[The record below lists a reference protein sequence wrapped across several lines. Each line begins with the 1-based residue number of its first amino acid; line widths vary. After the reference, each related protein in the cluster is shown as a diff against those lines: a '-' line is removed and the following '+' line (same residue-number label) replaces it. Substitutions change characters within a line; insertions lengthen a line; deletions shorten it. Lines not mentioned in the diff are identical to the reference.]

1 MRLWPRT
8 LRARLTLW
16 YTAFFSGMLV
26 VLGIAA
32 LILLDHG
39 LRDNIDASLKSV
51 AQAIADSSRRHSSL
65 GTPLDD
71 LLDSMLPPGLTERFF
86 SLLDPFG
93 RPDPR
98 LAPRS
103 RLQLPLSVEA
113 LRNAE
118 RGQETYQTL
127 LMPGVSSSP
136 VRMLTLP
143 VIDRGRII
151 HLVQVAMPL
160 ESAEAARSRFLLI
173 LLSLAPLAL
182 GGVAAGGWFL
192 AGRTLA
198 PVDRIVETARKI
210 EAEDLS
216 QRIETGESNDELGR
230 LARVLNDML
239 MRLENSFTAVRH
251 FSADAAHE
259 LRTPL
264 TILKGEIEVALRA
277 PRPDEEYQ
285 RVLRSCLEEVDRLST
300 LVQDLLFLARSD
312 SGNLEVGKTPINLND
327 VVADVAPSLQAL
339 AETTGVRFAVASAA
353 PAWIEGNTS
362 MLFRLLFNLGENA
375 IKYTPAGGKVE
386 IILRQNAQSATLE
399 VRDTGPGIPP
409 KEQEQIFDR
418 FYRGDPAR
426 SRGGAGLGLA
436 LARSIALLHHG
447 HISVE
452 STEGQGSC
460 FRVIL
465 PLMESSPGG

>member
-26 VLGIAA
+26 VLGVGA
-32 LILLDHG
+32 LILLDRG
-39 LRDNIDASLKSV
+39 LHDNIDVSLKSV
-51 AQAIADSSRRHSSL
+51 AQSIAESSRRHSAV

-86 SLLDPFG
+86 NLLDPFG

-98 LAPRS
+98 IALRS

-118 RGQETYQTL
+118 HGKETYQTL
-127 LMPGVSSSP
+127 PMPGVSASP

-143 VIDRGRII
+143 VIERGRII

-173 LLSLAPLAL
+173 LLTLAPLAL

-198 PVDRIVETARKI
+198 PVDRMVDTARKI

-230 LARVLNDML
+230 LASVLNDML
-239 MRLENSFTAVRH
+239 MRLESSFAAVRH

-277 PRPDEEYQ
+277 PRPDEEYR
-285 RVLRSCLEEVDRLST
+285 RVLCSCLEEVDRLST

-312 SGNLEVGKTPINLND
+312 SGNLEVGRTPVNVSD

-339 AETTGVRFAVASAA
+339 AETTGVTLTITATT
-353 PAWIEGNTS
+353 PAWVEGNAS

-375 IKYTPAGGKVE
+375 IKYTPAGGAIEVALHRNGQE
-386 IILRQNAQSATLE
+386 AALE
-399 VRDTGPGIPP
+399 VRDTGPGIPL
-409 KEQEQIFDR
+409 EERARIFDR

-426 SRGGAGLGLA
+426 SRGGTGLGLA
-436 LARSIALLHHG
+436 LARSIVLLHHG
-447 HISVE
+447 YLTVE
-452 STEGQGSC
+452 STPRRGSC

-465 PLMESSPGG
+465 PLIAS

>member
-16 YTAFFSGMLV
+16 YTAFFSGMLM
-26 VLGIAA
+26 VLGVGAF
-32 LILLDHG
+32 ILLDRG

-51 AQAIADSSRRHSSL
+51 AQSIAESSRRHASV

-98 LAPRS
+98 IAPRS
-103 RLQLPLSVEA
+103 RLSLPLSVEA

-118 RGQETYQTL
+118 QGKETYQTL
-127 LMPGVSSSP
+127 PMPGVSASS

-143 VIDRGRII
+143 VVERGRII

-160 ESAEAARSRFLLI
+160 ESADAARSRFLLI
-173 LLSLAPLAL
+173 LLTLAPLAL

-198 PVDRIVETARKI
+198 PVDRMVETARKI

-230 LARVLNDML
+230 LANVLNDML
-239 MRLENSFTAVRH
+239 MRLESSFVAVRH

-277 PRPDEEYQ
+277 PRPDEEYR
-285 RVLRSCLEEVDRLST
+285 RVLQSCLEEVDRLST

-312 SGNLEVGKTPINLND
+312 SGNMKVGKTPVD
-327 VVADVAPSLQAL
+327 VSDIAADVAPSLQAL
-339 AETTGVRFAVASAA
+339 AEATGVTFTVAATT
-353 PAWIEGNTS
+353 PVWVEGNAS

-375 IKYTPAGGKVE
+375 LKYTPAGGTVE
-386 IILRQNAQSATLE
+386 VTLHRNGQEAALE
-399 VRDTGPGIPP
+399 VRDTGPGILPE
-409 KEQEQIFDR
+409 EQERIFDR

-426 SRGGAGLGLA
+426 SRGGTGLGLA
-436 LARSIALLHHG
+436 LARSIVLLHHG
-447 HISVE
+447 HIMVE
-452 STEGQGSC
+452 STEGRGSC
-460 FRVIL
+460 FRVVL
-465 PLMESSPGG
+465 PLVAS

>member
-1 MRLWPRT
+1 MRFWPRT

-26 VLGIAA
+26 VLGVGA
-32 LILLDHG
+32 LILLDRG
-39 LRDNIDASLKSV
+39 LRDNIDASLKTV
-51 AQAIADSSRRHSSL
+51 AQSIADSSRRHSSL
-65 GTPLDD
+65 GTPLED

-86 SLLDPFG
+86 TLLDPFG

-98 LAPRS
+98 VAPRS

-118 RGQETYQTL
+118 HGQETYQTL
-127 LMPGVSSSP
+127 PLPGISSSP
-136 VRMLTLP
+136 VRMLTFP
-143 VIDRGRII
+143 VIERGRII

-173 LLSLAPLAL
+173 MLSLAPLAL
-182 GGVAAGGWFL
+182 GGGAAGGWFL

-198 PVDRIVETARKI
+198 PVDRMVETARKI

-216 QRIETGESNDELGR
+216 QRLETGESNDELGR

-277 PRPDEEYQ
+277 PRPDEEYR
-285 RVLRSCLEEVDRLST
+285 RVLSSCLEEVDRLSV

-312 SGNLEVGKTPINLND
+312 SGNLEVSKTPVNLHD
-327 VVADVAPSLQAL
+327 VIADVAPSLQAF
-339 AETTGVRFAVASAA
+339 AETTGVTFVAAS
-353 PAWIEGNTS
+353 T
-362 MLFRLLFNLGENA
+362 
-375 IKYTPAGGKVE
+375 TPVW
-386 IILRQNAQSATLE
+386 
-399 VRDTGPGIPP
+399 V
-409 KEQEQIFDR
+409 
-418 FYRGDPAR
+418 
-426 SRGGAGLGLA
+426 
-436 LARSIALLHHG
+436 
-447 HISVE
+447 
-452 STEGQGSC
+452 
-460 FRVIL
+460 
-465 PLMESSPGG
+465 

>member
-26 VLGIAA
+26 VLGAGA
-32 LILLDHG
+32 LILLDRG
-39 LRDNIDASLKSV
+39 LHDSIDASLKSV
-51 AQAIADSSRRHSSL
+51 AQSIADSSRRHSSA

-86 SLLDPFG
+86 NLLDPFG

-98 LAPRS
+98 VALRS
-103 RLQLPLSVEA
+103 RFQLPLSVEA

-118 RGQETYQTL
+118 QGQETYQTL
-127 LMPGVSSSP
+127 PLPGVSSTP

-143 VIDRGRII
+143 VIERGRIV

-173 LLSLAPLAL
+173 LLTLAPLAL

-198 PVDRIVETARKI
+198 PVDRMVDTARKI

-239 MRLENSFTAVRH
+239 MRLESSFAAVRH

-277 PRPDEEYQ
+277 PRPDEEYR
-285 RVLRSCLEEVDRLST
+285 RVLQSCLEEVDRLST

-312 SGNLEVGKTPINLND
+312 SGNLEVGKTPINVSD
-327 VVADVAPSLQAL
+327 VIVDVAPSLQAL
-339 AETTGVRFAVASAA
+339 AETTGVTLTVAATT
-353 PAWIEGNTS
+353 PAWVEGNAS

-375 IKYTPAGGKVE
+375 IKYTPAGGTVAVVLQRNGQE
-386 IILRQNAQSATLE
+386 AALE

-409 KEQEQIFDR
+409 EEQARIFDR

-426 SRGGAGLGLA
+426 SRGGTGLGLA
-436 LARSIALLHHG
+436 LARSIVLLHHG
-447 HISVE
+447 HITVE
-452 STEGQGSC
+452 STPGQGSR

-465 PLMESSPGG
+465 PLSAPQIT

>member
-1 MRLWPRT
+1 
-8 LRARLTLW
+8 
-16 YTAFFSGMLV
+16 MLV
-26 VLGIAA
+26 VLGLGA
-32 LILLDHG
+32 LILLDRG

-98 LAPRS
+98 IATRS
-103 RLQLPLSVEA
+103 RLQLPLSVDA

-118 RGQETYQTL
+118 HGKETYQTL
-127 LMPGVSSSP
+127 PMPGVSSSP

-143 VIDRGRII
+143 VIERGRII

-198 PVDRIVETARKI
+198 PVDRMVETARKI

-230 LARVLNDML
+230 LATVINDML
-239 MRLENSFTAVRH
+239 TRLESSFTAVRH

-277 PRPDEEYQ
+277 PRSDEEYR
-285 RVLRSCLEEVDRLST
+285 RVLESCLEEVDRLST

-312 SGNLEVGKTPINLND
+312 SGNLEVGKTPVNLSD
-327 VVADVAPSLQAL
+327 IVADVALPLQAL
-339 AETTGVRFAVASAA
+339 AETAGVTFVVAASP
-353 PAWIEGNTS
+353 PAWVEGNDS

-375 IKYTPAGGKVE
+375 IKYTPADGKVE
-386 IILRQNAQSATLE
+386 IVLQPDVQNAILE
-399 VRDTGPGIPP
+399 VRDTGPGISPE
-409 KEQEQIFDR
+409 EQERIFDR

-426 SRGGAGLGLA
+426 SRGGTGLGLT
-436 LARSIALLHHG
+436 LARSSVFLHHG

-452 STEGQGSC
+452 STAGQGSR
-460 FRVIL
+460 FRVVL
-465 PLMESSPGG
+465 PLTASPTM

>member
-16 YTAFFSGMLV
+16 YTAFFSGVLV
-26 VLGIAA
+26 VLGVGA
-32 LILLDHG
+32 LILLDRG

-98 LAPRS
+98 VAARS
-103 RLQLPLSVEA
+103 RLQLPLSVDA

-118 RGQETYQTL
+118 RGKETYQTL
-127 LMPGVSSSP
+127 PMPGVSLSP

-143 VIDRGRII
+143 VIERGRVI

-198 PVDRIVETARKI
+198 PVDRMVETARKI

-239 MRLENSFTAVRH
+239 TRLESSFTAVRH

-277 PRPDEEYQ
+277 PRPDEEYR
-285 RVLRSCLEEVDRLST
+285 RVLRSCLEEVDRLSA

-312 SGNLEVGKTPINLND
+312 SGNMEVGKTPVNLSD
-327 VVADVAPSLQAL
+327 VVADVALQLRAL
-339 AETTGVRFAVASAA
+339 AETAGVTFVVAAST
-353 PAWIEGNTS
+353 PAWIEGNES
-362 MLFRLLFNLGENA
+362 MLFRLVFNLGENA
-375 IKYTPAGGKVE
+375 VKYTPADGKVE
-386 IILRQNAQSATLE
+386 IVLQPDAQNAILE

-409 KEQEQIFDR
+409 EEQERIFDR

-426 SRGGAGLGLA
+426 SRGGTGLGLA
-436 LARSIALLHHG
+436 LARSIVLLHRG
-447 HISVE
+447 HIAIE
-452 STEGQGSC
+452 STTGRGSR
-460 FRVIL
+460 FRVVL
-465 PLMESSPGG
+465 PLMAPQPA

>member
-26 VLGIAA
+26 VLGIGA
-32 LILLDHG
+32 LILLDRG

-51 AQAIADSSRRHSSL
+51 AQAIADSSQRHSSL

-98 LAPRS
+98 IATRS
-103 RLQLPLSVEA
+103 RLQLPLSVDA

-118 RGQETYQTL
+118 HGKETYQTL
-127 LMPGVSSSP
+127 PMPGVSSSP

-143 VIDRGRII
+143 VIERGRII

-198 PVDRIVETARKI
+198 PVDRMVETARKI

-230 LARVLNDML
+230 LAMVINDML
-239 MRLENSFTAVRH
+239 TRLESSFTAVRH

-264 TILKGEIEVALRA
+264 TILKGEIEVALRV
-277 PRPDEEYQ
+277 PRPDADYRQ
-285 RVLRSCLEEVDRLST
+285 VLRSCLEEVDRLSAV
-300 LVQDLLFLARSD
+300 VQDLLFLARSD
-312 SGNLEVGKTPINLND
+312 SGNMEAGKTPVNLQA
-327 VVADVAPSLQAL
+327 VVVDVAPSLQAL
-339 AETTGVRFAVASAA
+339 AETTGMTFAVAAST
-353 PAWIEGNTS
+353 PVWVEGNDS

-386 IILRQNAQSATLE
+386 IVLQPDAQSATLE

-409 KEQEQIFDR
+409 EEQERIFAR

-426 SRGGAGLGLA
+426 SRGGTGLGLA
-436 LARSIALLHHG
+436 LARSIVLLHHG

-452 STEGQGSC
+452 STAGQGSR
-460 FRVIL
+460 FRVVL
-465 PLMESSPGG
+465 PLRTPQPT

>member
-16 YTAFFSGMLV
+16 YTAFFSGMLM
-26 VLGIAA
+26 VLGVGA

-51 AQAIADSSRRHSSL
+51 AQSIAESSRRHASV

-98 LAPRS
+98 IAPRS
-103 RLQLPLSVEA
+103 RLHLPLSVEA

-118 RGQETYQTL
+118 QGKETYQTL
-127 LMPGVSSSP
+127 PMPGVSASS

-143 VIDRGRII
+143 VVERGRII

-160 ESAEAARSRFLLI
+160 ESADAARSRFLLI
-173 LLSLAPLAL
+173 LLTLAPLAL

-198 PVDRIVETARKI
+198 PVDRMVETARKI

-216 QRIETGESNDELGR
+216 QRIETGDSNDELGR
-230 LARVLNDML
+230 LASVLNDML
-239 MRLENSFTAVRH
+239 MRLENSFAAVRH

-277 PRPDEEYQ
+277 PRPDEEYR
-285 RVLRSCLEEVDRLST
+285 RVLQSCLEEVDRLST

-312 SGNLEVGKTPINLND
+312 SGNMEVGKAVINVSE
-327 VVADVAPSLQAL
+327 VVEDVAPSLQAL
-339 AETTGVRFAVASAA
+339 AEAVGVACTVTSTAPVWVA
-353 PAWIEGNTS
+353 GNAS
-362 MLFRLLFNLGENA
+362 MLFRLVFNLGENA
-375 IKYTPAGGKVE
+375 IKYTPAGGTVTVA
-386 IILRQNAQSATLE
+386 LSQSGQEATLE
-399 VRDTGPGIPP
+399 VRDTGPGIPVE
-409 KEQEQIFDR
+409 EQERIFDR
-418 FYRGDPAR
+418 FYRSDPAR
-426 SRGGAGLGLA
+426 TRGGTGLGLA
-436 LARSIALLHHG
+436 LARSIVLLHHG
-447 HISVE
+447 HIMVE

-460 FRVIL
+460 FRVVL
-465 PLMESSPGG
+465 PLVASQVT